1 MGKQSKPPKI
11 AFPNPIFP
19 DLAKDKKSDPSHG
32 DRADQVDWIMADDA
46 VNSAGTGAKKD
57 VTTAILERKKSPNR
71 LIVGR
76 KMATIPNRIEGERW
90 VTFRQI
96 RVRITETLMLT
107 FRRAVSNMDR
117 AQIRCD

>member
-1 MGKQSKPPKI
+1 M
-11 AFPNPIFP
+11 
-19 DLAKDKKSDPSHG
+19 SDPSHG

-46 VNSAGTGAKKD
+46 ANSAGTGAKKD

>member
-1 MGKQSKPPKI
+1 M
-11 AFPNPIFP
+11 
-19 DLAKDKKSDPSHG
+19 SDPSHG

-46 VNSAGTGAKKD
+46 ANSAATGAKKD